1 MEKPNG
7 IKEITIDYIIAY
19 CEQEDERIEWLNNFV
34 NEGKIDKKS
43 NEQRNAT
50 FYEIRSA
57 FIKRYFPSMF
67 SGKPSMRDRINRAYE
82 VRQQQKKSGGE
93 QPQGNFNQ

>member
-34 NEGKIDKKS
+34 NEGIIDKKS
-43 NEQRNAT
+43 KERRNAT

-57 FIKRYFPSMF
+57 FIKRYFPSLF
-67 SGKPSMRDRINRAYE
+67 SGKPSMRDRINKAYQE
-82 VRQQQKKSGGE
+82 RQEKKSDGGFD
-93 QPQGNFNQ
+93 FNQ

>member
-19 CEQEDERIEWLNNFV
+19 CEQEDGRIEWLNNYV
-34 NEGKIDKKS
+34 NEGIIDSKS
-43 NEQRNAT
+43 KERRNAT

-57 FIKRYFPSMF
+57 FINKYFPSMF
-67 SGKPSMRDRINRAYE
+67 SGTPSMRKRINQAYE
-82 VRQQQKKSGGE
+82 ARQQRKSGGE
-93 QPQGNFNQ
+93 QPQGSFNQ